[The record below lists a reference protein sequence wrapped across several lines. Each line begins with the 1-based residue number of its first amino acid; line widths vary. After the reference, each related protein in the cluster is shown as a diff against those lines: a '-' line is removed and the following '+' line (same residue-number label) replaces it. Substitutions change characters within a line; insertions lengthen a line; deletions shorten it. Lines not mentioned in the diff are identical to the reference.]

1 MTPRTILPL
10 LLASAALAAGTGL
23 TGLVTHGS
31 EWTTF
36 AQCLVGPPMP
46 TTILAMPSLEGY
58 GVVITW
64 SAPDHPDITGFTI
77 ERYRLVVDGV
87 WEHSHTIQIEDRTA
101 RTHLDLCGMG
111 RFAYR
116 VQSVKTE

>member
-1 MTPRTILPL
+1 MKPRTIIPL
-10 LLASAALAAGTGL
+10 LLASAALAAGSGL
-23 TGLVTHGS
+23 ITHGS

-36 AQCLVGPPMP
+36 AQCVVGPPMP

-64 SAPDHPDITGFTI
+64 EAPDHPDITGFTI
-77 ERYRLVVDGV
+77 ERYRLIADAV
-87 WEHSHTIQIEDRTA
+87 WEHSHTIIIEDRTA
-101 RTHLDLCGMG
+101 RTHVDLCGMG

-116 VQSVKTE
+116 VQSTKTE